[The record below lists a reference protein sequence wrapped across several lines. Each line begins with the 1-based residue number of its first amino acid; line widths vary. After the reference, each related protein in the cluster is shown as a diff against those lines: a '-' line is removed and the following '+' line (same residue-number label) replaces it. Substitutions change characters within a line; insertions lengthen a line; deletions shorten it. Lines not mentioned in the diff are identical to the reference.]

1 MVKYNNMIKEIRQYY
16 YGTPSKN
23 ESILVKFSA
32 VSGIL
37 MIVAVLHSGPRVSLA
52 TSIFLVGFLSSIML
66 HGLLWGH
73 SILRNRS
80 RMS

>member
-1 MVKYNNMIKEIRQYY
+1 MIKEIRQYY

-32 VSGIL
+32 VFGIL
-37 MIVAVLHSGPRVSLA
+37 MIVAILLSGPKVSLV

-66 HGLLWGH
+66 HGLLWAH
-73 SILRNRS
+73 SILRNKQKVS
-80 RMS
+80 